1 MITCPRCR
9 LQSSRRQCLALFI
22 ATPGQWKKHAMA
34 PRQAAF
40 LATHLNALQQALAER
55 GIPLIYREVDDFAAS
70 VDTVAAVCAEEKVSH
85 LFYNYQYEVNERQ
98 RDAAVEKRLSMS
110 PARDLMTA

>member
-1 MITCPRCR
+1 
-9 LQSSRRQCLALFI
+9 
-22 ATPGQWKKHAMA
+22 MA

-98 RDAAVEKRLSMS
+98 RDAAVEKALVDVACRGFDDSVMLAPCSVVTGNHEMYKVFT
-110 PARDLMTA
+110 PYKNAFAAAER

>member
-1 MITCPRCR
+1 MTTHLVWFRADLRVHDNYALAAACSHRDA
-9 LQSSRRQCLALFI
+9 SVKALFI

-55 GIPLIYREVDDFAAS
+55 GIPLIYREVDDLPP
-70 VDTVAAVCAEEKVSH
+70 VLILWRRCALK
-85 LFYNYQYEVNERQ
+85 
-98 RDAAVEKRLSMS
+98 KRSAIFS
-110 PARDLMTA
+110 ITTSTK

>member
-1 MITCPRCR
+1 
-9 LQSSRRQCLALFI
+9 
-22 ATPGQWKKHAMA
+22 MA

-70 VDTVAAVCAEEKVSH
+70 VDTVAAVCAKKRSAIFSITTSTKSTNASATRRWKSACDVACQGFDDSVMLAPGSVVTGNHEMYKV
-85 LFYNYQYEVNERQ
+85 FTPFKNAFAAAER
-98 RDAAVEKRLSMS
+98 
-110 PARDLMTA
+110 